1 MRVAV
6 VHDYLT
12 QRGGAERVV
21 LSLMK
26 LFPEADLYT
35 SVYDPDGTYP
45 EFEGHVVR
53 TSSLQRFVR
62 PGRDARGLLPLYPRS
77 FGNLRLSGYD
87 LVISSS
93 SGFAHGVEVT
103 DGTHVV
109 YCYNPPR
116 WLYRAE
122 EYFAAGSPAPAWAM
136 PAVRPLLR
144 WMRAWDQRAAARP
157 DHYISISSEVAK
169 RVDAAYG
176 RESTAIVTPPVDVHR
191 IAAGPRAE
199 IEGEPYV
206 LAVSRLLPYKR
217 VEIVA
222 AACKQ
227 LGLRLVVVGE
237 GPCYDEVKAAG
248 SPHIEMRGRVDD
260 EELNGL
266 LHGCI
271 AAVQA
276 GTEDFGLGPL
286 EANAAGRPA
295 VAFAAGGALETVIDG
310 VSGLLVHEQTV
321 DAFAAAIDRARS
333 MEWDIAKIRTH
344 AESFSE
350 PAFHADLALALTYCM
365 AEVPVALLAPEVT
378 RAPVAVAIA

>member
-21 LSLMK
+21 LSLLN

-45 EFEGHVVR
+45 EFERHVVR
-53 TSSLQRFVR
+53 TSSLQRLLR
-62 PGRDARGLLPLYPRS
+62 SGRDSRGLLPLYPRT
-77 FGNLRLSGYD
+77 FGSLRLSGYD

-122 EYFAAGSPAPAWAM
+122 EYFAAGSPAPSWAM
-136 PAVRPLLR
+136 PMVRPLLR
-144 WMRAWDQRAAARP
+144 WLRNWDQRAASRP
-157 DHYISISSEVAK
+157 DHYISISTEVAK
-169 RVDAAYG
+169 RVNAAYG
-176 RESTAIVTPPVDVHR
+176 RESTAIVTPPVDVQR
-191 IAAGPRAE
+191 IAVGRRPVVD
-199 IEGEPYV
+199 GEPYV

-217 VEIVA
+217 VDIVA

-227 LGLRLVVVGE
+227 LGVRLIVVGE

-260 EELNGL
+260 DELNGL

-271 AAVQA
+271 TAVQA

-295 VAFAAGGALETVIDG
+295 VAFAAGGALETVVDG

-321 DAFAAAIDRARS
+321 EAFAAAIDRARS
-333 MEWDIAKIRTH
+333 MEWDVQKIRTH

-350 PAFHADLALALTYCM
+350 PAFHADLALALSNCM
-365 AEVPVALLAPEVT
+365 AEVPAQLLVPEVEPT
-378 RAPVAVAIA
+378 RVSIAVA